1 LPLPDLLGPFIG
13 GGFVLDNF
21 AEGGAPIPTVL
32 ALRALK
38 PE

>member
-13 GGFVLDNF
+13 AGFVLDNF